1 MQFDSWYQINIVL
14 PKNYVNDTIV
24 KFTLQGIAIGVKIRA
39 PSDED
44 MDTLPVYE
52 ITSLLFWEPTRKL
65 TAENEVA
72 VHEGVGISK
81 RQRIF
86 MGREEQKEGETWRVN
101 ILTTWE
107 EYTDNTLMT
116 ILHLY
121 DSSIS

>member
-1 MQFDSWYQINIVL
+1 
-14 PKNYVNDTIV
+14 
-24 KFTLQGIAIGVKIRA
+24 
-39 PSDED
+39 

-72 VHEGVGISK
+72 MHQGVGISK
-81 RQRIF
+81 RQHIF
-86 MGREEQKEGETWRVN
+86 MVREEQQDGETWRVN